1 MKYLAAVD
9 STHAEFGELYDEL
22 PLWSA
27 PFGLLLLGRV
37 PMRPGLTVL
46 DVGAGTGFL
55 TLELAQ
61 RCGPLATVIAV
72 DPWAAG
78 MRRRRRKLAYLGL
91 GNVRLLEQDAATLA
105 LPDASIDL
113 VVSNLGI
120 NNFANADAVLRT
132 CFRVMKP
139 AGKLFLTTNLVGHMH
154 EFYEVY
160 RAVLHELGLVD
171 RLTALDAHVHHRAT
185 IESVTRMLTGAGFET
200 LEVVTDTLRMRFADG
215 SSFLRHYFIRLG
227 FLPAWQSVVLPDAM
241 ERTFAVLERKLNT
254 VAAERG
260 ELALTIPMACL
271 EAQKPGAVGM
281 L

>member
-1 MKYLAAVD
+1 MFLNRTGRERDGRCSTLGGRFLHDSAYEKAHRAMQYLEQVD
-9 STHAEFGELYDEL
+9 ATHPTFGDFYDEL

-27 PFGLLLLGRV
+27 PFGLLLLERV

-61 RCGPLATVIAV
+61 RCGSLATVIAV

-78 MRRRRRKLAYLGL
+78 MRRLRRKLAYLGL

-139 AGKLFLTTNLVGHMH
+139 AGKLFLTTNLGGHMH

-171 RLTALDAHVHHRAT
+171 RLTVLDAHIHHRAT
-185 IESVTRMLTGAGFET
+185 IASVRGMLTGAG
-200 LEVVTDTLRMRFADG
+200 
-215 SSFLRHYFIRLG
+215 
-227 FLPAWQSVVLPDAM
+227 
-241 ERTFAVLERKLNT
+241 
-254 VAAERG
+254 
-260 ELALTIPMACL
+260 
-271 EAQKPGAVGM
+271 
-281 L
+281 